1 MSKIALV
8 TGANQGLGYAMVARL
23 CQELPPGSTVYLGAR
38 DPERGEAAVARL
50 REQGLQPSLARL
62 DVTDDASVE
71 ALAET
76 VARRHGGIDIVL
88 SNAAARIVKDLPQAV
103 QVRTFI
109 NTNNHGTYRMI
120 RAFGHLLRD
129 GGRFLVVASAFGSL
143 SKLDPRLH
151 HRFDPATRSLE
162 DIERVMDEYV
172 ELVERDEAEAHHWPA
187 WINIPSK
194 IAQVASMK
202 IHARQ
207 RQAEAAQRGLTIA
220 ALCPGLVDTDASR
233 PWFDDMSSAQSPADA
248 AKNVLWICTQPAESA
263 RVVYGELVQH
273 RRIIPWL

>member
-23 CQELPPGSTVYLGAR
+23 CQDLPSGSTVYLAAR
-38 DPERGEAAVARL
+38 DPARGEAAVASL
-50 REQGLQPSLARL
+50 REQGLQPSLAPL

-88 SNAAARIVKDLPQAV
+88 SNAAARIVKERPQAA
-103 QVRTFI
+103 QVRAFI
-109 NTNNHGTYRMI
+109 DTNNHGTTRMI
-120 RAFGHLLRD
+120 RAFGPLLRD
-129 GGRFLVVASAFGSL
+129 GGRLLVVASAFGSL
-143 SKLDPRLH
+143 TKLDPRLH
-151 HRFDPATRSLE
+151 HLFDPATRSLE

-172 ELVERDEAEAHHWPA
+172 ELVERGEAEAHHWPA

-202 IHARQ
+202 IYARE
-207 RQAEAAQRGLTIA
+207 RRDEAAERGIVIA

-248 AKNVLWICTQPAESA
+248 AKNVLWICTQPAASPP
-263 RVVYGELVQH
+263 VYGELVQH
-273 RRIIPWL
+273 RRIIPWV

>member
-1 MSKIALV
+1 MSKVALV

-50 REQGLQPSLARL
+50 CEQGLQPSLARL
-62 DVTDDASVE
+62 DVTDDASVQ

-129 GGRFLVVASAFGSL
+129 GGRFLVVASSFGSL
-143 SKLDPRLH
+143 TKLDSRLH
-151 HRFDPATRSLE
+151 HRFDPATQSLE
-162 DIERVMDEYV
+162 DVERVMDEYV
-172 ELVERDEAEAHHWPA
+172 ELVERGEAEAHHWPA

-202 IHARQ
+202 IVARQ

-263 RVVYGELVQH
+263 RAVYGELVQH
-273 RRIIPWL
+273 RRIIPWS

>member
-23 CQELPPGSTVYLGAR
+23 CQDLPAGSAVYLAAR
-38 DPERGEAAVARL
+38 DPARGEAAVATL
-50 REQGLQPSLARL
+50 RAQGLEPSLARL

-76 VARRHGGIDIVL
+76 VARQHGGIDIVI
-88 SNAAARIVKDLPQAV
+88 SNAAARMVKDRPQAA

-109 NTNNHGTYRMI
+109 DTNNHGTYRMI
-120 RAFGHLLRD
+120 RAFGPLLRD
-129 GGRFLVVASAFGSL
+129 GGQLLVVASAFGSL
-143 SKLDPRLH
+143 RNLDPRLH
-151 HRFDPATRSLE
+151 HHFDPATRSLE

-172 ELVERDEAEAHHWPA
+172 ALVERGEAEAQHWPS
-187 WINIPSK
+187 WINVPSK

-202 IHARQ
+202 VYARQ
-207 RQAEAAQRGLTIA
+207 RQDEAARRGLLIA

-233 PWFDDMSSAQSPADA
+233 PWFDDMSAAQSPEEA
-248 AKNVLWICTQPAESA
+248 AKNVLWICTQPAEPPLP
-263 RVVYGELVQH
+263 YGELVQH
-273 RRIIPWL
+273 RRLISWL

>member
-8 TGANQGLGYAMVARL
+8 TGANQGLGHAMVARL
-23 CQELPPGSTVYLGAR
+23 CQDLPPGSTVYLGAR

-50 REQGLQPSLARL
+50 RERGLQPSLARL
-62 DVTDDASVE
+62 DVTDDASVQ

-88 SNAAARIVKDLPQAV
+88 SNAAARIVKELPQAV

-109 NTNNHGTYRMI
+109 DTNNHGTYRMI
-120 RAFGHLLRD
+120 RAFGPLLRD
-129 GGRFLVVASAFGSL
+129 GGRFFVVASSFGSL
-143 SKLDPRLH
+143 TRLDPRLH
-151 HRFDPATRSLE
+151 HLFDPATRSLE

-172 ELVERDEAEAHHWPA
+172 ELVERGEAEAHHWPA

-202 IHARQ
+202 VVARQ
-207 RQAEAAQRGLTIA
+207 RQAEAAQRGLIIA

-233 PWFDDMSSAQSPADA
+233 PWFDDMSSAQSPEDA
-248 AKNVLWICTQPAESA
+248 AKNVLWICTQPVESPQ
-263 RVVYGELVQH
+263 VHGELVRH
-273 RRIIPWL
+273 RQIIPWM

>member
-23 CQELPPGSTVYLGAR
+23 CQDLPPGSTVYLGAR

-50 REQGLQPSLARL
+50 REEGLQPSLARL
-62 DVTDDASVE
+62 DVTDDASVQ

-88 SNAAARIVKDLPQAV
+88 SNAAARMVKDLPQAA
-103 QVRTFI
+103 QVRTLVD
-109 NTNNHGTYRMI
+109 TNNHGTHRML
-120 RAFGHLLRD
+120 RAFGPLLRD
-129 GGRFLVVASAFGSL
+129 GGRFFVVASAFGSL
-143 SKLDPRLH
+143 TRLDPRLH
-151 HRFDPATRSLE
+151 HLFDPATRSLE

-172 ELVERDEAEAHHWPA
+172 ELVERGEAEAHHWPA

-194 IAQVASMK
+194 VAQVASMK
-202 IHARQ
+202 VVARQ
-207 RQAEAAQRGLTIA
+207 RQAEAAQRGLLIA

-248 AKNVLWICTQPAESA
+248 AKNVLWICTQPVESPQ
-263 RVVYGELVQH
+263 VYGELVQH
-273 RRIIPWL
+273 RQIIPWV

>member
-23 CQELPPGSTVYLGAR
+23 CQDLPPGSTVYLGAR

-50 REQGLQPSLARL
+50 REEGLQPSLARL
-62 DVTDDASVE
+62 DVTDDASVQ

-88 SNAAARIVKDLPQAV
+88 SNAAARMVKELPQAA
-103 QVRTFI
+103 QVRTLVD
-109 NTNNHGTYRMI
+109 TNNHGTHRML
-120 RAFGHLLRD
+120 RAFGPLLRD
-129 GGRFLVVASAFGSL
+129 GGRFFVVASAFGSL
-143 SKLDPRLH
+143 TRLDPRLH
-151 HRFDPATRSLE
+151 HLFDPATRSLE

-172 ELVERDEAEAHHWPA
+172 ELVERGEAEAHHWPA

-202 IHARQ
+202 VVARQ
-207 RQAEAAQRGLTIA
+207 RQAEAAQRGLIIA

-248 AKNVLWICTQPAESA
+248 AKNVLWICTQPVESPQ
-263 RVVYGELVQH
+263 VYGELVQH
-273 RRIIPWL
+273 RQIIPWM

>member
-23 CQELPPGSTVYLGAR
+23 CQDLPPGSTVYLGAR

-50 REQGLQPSLARL
+50 REQGLQPALARL
-62 DVTDDASVE
+62 DVTDDASVQ
-71 ALAET
+71 AVAET

-88 SNAAARIVKDLPQAV
+88 SNAAARMVKELPQAA
-103 QVRTFI
+103 QVRTLI
-109 NTNNHGTYRMI
+109 DTNNHGTYRMI
-120 RAFGHLLRD
+120 RAFGPLLRD
-129 GGRFLVVASAFGSL
+129 GGRFFVVASSFGSL
-143 SKLDPRLH
+143 TRLDPRLH
-151 HRFDPATRSLE
+151 HLFDPATRSLE

-172 ELVERDEAEAHHWPA
+172 ELVERGEAEAHHWPA

-202 IHARQ
+202 VVARQ
-207 RQAEAAQRGLTIA
+207 RQAEAAQRGLIIA

-248 AKNVLWICTQPAESA
+248 AKNVLWICTQPVESPQ
-263 RVVYGELVQH
+263 VYGELVRH
-273 RRIIPWL
+273 RQIVPWV

>member
-23 CQELPPGSTVYLGAR
+23 CQDLPPGSTVYLGAR

-50 REQGLQPSLARL
+50 REEGLQPSLARL

-88 SNAAARIVKDLPQAV
+88 SNAAARIVKDLPPAA

-109 NTNNHGTYRMI
+109 DTNNHGTYRMI
-120 RAFGHLLRD
+120 RAFGPLLRD
-129 GGRFLVVASAFGSL
+129 GGRFFVVASSFGSL
-143 SKLDPRLH
+143 TRLDPRLH
-151 HRFDPATRSLE
+151 HLFDPATRSLE

-172 ELVERDEAEAHHWPA
+172 ELVERGEAEAHHWPA

-194 IAQVASMK
+194 VAQVASMK
-202 IHARQ
+202 VAARQ
-207 RQAEAAQRGLTIA
+207 RQAEAAQRGLIIA

-248 AKNVLWICTQPAESA
+248 AKNVLWICTQPVESPQ
-263 RVVYGELVQH
+263 VYGELVRH
-273 RRIIPWL
+273 RRIVPWM

>member
-23 CQELPPGSTVYLGAR
+23 CQDLPPGSTVYLGAR

-50 REQGLQPSLARL
+50 REEGLQPALARL
-62 DVTDDASVE
+62 DVTDDASVQ

-88 SNAAARIVKDLPQAV
+88 SNAAARMVKELPQAA
-103 QVRTFI
+103 QVRTLI
-109 NTNNHGTYRMI
+109 DTNNHGTYRMI
-120 RAFGHLLRD
+120 RAFGPLLRD
-129 GGRFLVVASAFGSL
+129 GGRFFVVASSFGSL
-143 SKLDPRLH
+143 TRLDPRLH
-151 HRFDPATRSLE
+151 HLFDPATRSLE

-172 ELVERDEAEAHHWPA
+172 ELVERGEAEAHHWPA

-202 IHARQ
+202 VVARQ
-207 RQAEAAQRGLTIA
+207 RQAEAAQRGLIIA

-248 AKNVLWICTQPAESA
+248 AKNVLWICTQPVESPQ
-263 RVVYGELVQH
+263 VYGELVRH
-273 RRIIPWL
+273 RQIVPWV